1 MTHEDML
8 SDLLQSDLQELM
20 SVSYIVLANNQVT
33 NRHIERRYR
42 MPVQCWSALYVVDRF
57 PGLLAR
63 DVQRLL
69 PRPQNT
75 ISRAMSLLQDRRL
88 IRAEDD
94 PQDGRVRRLYP
105 TSEGTALLARI
116 LDAALAR
123 QDEVFGV
130 LTPEE
135 RKQFVT
141 LCHKIAAGPL
151 LTRSSAMPD

>member
-1 MTHEDML
+1 MIRDEML
-8 SDLLQSDLQELM
+8 ADLLQSDLQELL

-33 NRHIERRYR
+33 NRHIEKRYR

-75 ISRAMSLLQDRRL
+75 ISRAVSLLQARAL
-88 IRAEDD
+88 IRTEED
-94 PQDGRVRRLYP
+94 PQDGRARRLYP
-105 TSEGTALLARI
+105 TPEGATLLAQI
-116 LDAALAR
+116 LTTARAR
-123 QDEVFGV
+123 QAEVFGV
-130 LTPEE
+130 LTDDE
-135 RKQFVT
+135 RRQFAA

-151 LTRSSAMPD
+151 LTRSDVMPD

>member
-1 MTHEDML
+1 MTDRML
-8 SDLLQSDLQELM
+8 DELLGSDLQELM

-42 MPVQCWSALYVVDRF
+42 MPVQCWSALYVIDRF

-75 ISRAMSLLQDRRL
+75 ISRAVSLLQSRGL
-88 IRAEDD
+88 IRIEDD
-94 PQDGRVRRLYP
+94 PQDGRAKRLHP
-105 TSEGTALLARI
+105 TAEGAALLAEI
-116 LDAALAR
+116 LATARAR
-123 QDEVFGV
+123 QAEVFGV
-130 LTPEE
+130 LSKEE
-135 RKQFVT
+135 RRQFVT

-151 LTRSSAMPD
+151 LTRSEAMPD

>member
-1 MTHEDML
+1 MPDRML
-8 SDLLQSDLQELM
+8 DELLGSDLQELM

-42 MPVQCWSALYVVDRF
+42 MPVQCWSALYVIDRF

-75 ISRAMSLLQDRRL
+75 ISRAVSLLQSREL
-88 IRAEDD
+88 IRIEDD
-94 PQDGRVRRLYP
+94 PHDGRAKRLHP
-105 TSEGTALLARI
+105 TAEGTALLAEI
-116 LDAALAR
+116 LATARAR
-123 QDEVFGV
+123 QAEVFGV
-130 LTPEE
+130 LTEDE
-135 RKQFVT
+135 RRQFVA

-151 LTRSSAMPD
+151 LTRSEAMPD